1 MRVGA
6 RPEIYH
12 PRLSEVLSSCPAD
25 GGDAN
30 PAIKVPTTWRRP
42 ARVCTLVAW
51 PPWMPTTTAS
61 DATSCAGTLTIPNAT
76 SGATGVVA
84 AFDNRREFERQMR
97 MLSRELE
104 HRRAKG
110 QPVDPREH
118 YTSLILEPGDQRRQR
133 AGIEPSRVAVLDS
146 RR

>member
-1 MRVGA
+1 M
-6 RPEIYH
+6 
-12 PRLSEVLSSCPAD
+12 
-25 GGDAN
+25 
-30 PAIKVPTTWRRP
+30 
-42 ARVCTLVAW
+42 AW